1 MRIFD
6 IGAARSSA
14 IGGFSADI
22 VDGLQSRE
30 EGLVMEAEI
39 EFVARALY
47 DAEDDAP
54 AWDREPDIIKDEFRR
69 YARVALELL
78 DEHRKPKTRG
88 AQICVISYAA

>member
-1 MRIFD
+1 
-6 IGAARSSA
+6 
-14 IGGFSADI
+14 
-22 VDGLQSRE
+22 
-30 EGLVMEAEI
+30 MEAEV

-78 DEHRKPKTRG
+78 DEHRKPKSRG
-88 AQICVISYAA
+88 AQTCVVSYAA